1 MYLILK
7 DFMRFKSGLIIG
19 IFGLVVVILGGFYFA
34 IGITLLTYFAL
45 LEFFRMAEFT
55 GIKPA
60 TKTTLFSCSILIIST
75 YFELNGILPKE
86 ISSSILPISS
96 IAICTWLLIQPKPGK
111 ISDIATSI
119 FGLFYLGFLPSYW
132 IRLRELDT
140 TFISSNLVQNGFFEI
155 NYVSGLSLTLISC
168 LVIVSSDI
176 GSYFIG
182 KKFGKTSLSPI
193 SPSKTIE
200 GFFGGMFCAILTG
213 LLFTYL
219 FNWNNFLL
227 IGLIFGIMISLMALI
242 GDLIESMM
250 KRDAKLKDSGNLL
263 PGHGGILDRI
273 DSYIFIP
280 SLIYY
285 IIVLIDY
292 LRIIKN

>member
-34 IGITLLTYFAL
+34 FGITLLTYFAL

-86 ISSSILPISS
+86 ISNSILPISS

-155 NYVSGLSLTLISC
+155 DYVSGLSLTLISC